1 MQYASGLYFC
11 FSSPALGGGER
22 RGFPPGFPD
31 HLLRGFEL
39 REDLVIPE
47 PQHNETLVAQPSIT
61 RLIVCSGLTVLSA
74 VQLNRYFLFQ
84 ADKVENVWPNWPL
97 SAESGAIQLTHAQDL
112 PQ

>member
-1 MQYASGLYFC
+1 MRAVCTSASPPPHSGEEK
-11 FSSPALGGGER
+11 GGGFR
-22 RGFPPGFPD
+22 QDFPD
-31 HLLRGFEL
+31 HLLHGFEL

-47 PQHNETLVAQPSIT
+47 PQYNETLVAQPSIT

-97 SAESGAIQLTHAQDL
+97 SAESSAIQLTHAQDL
-112 PQ
+112 P